1 MDCVDTINLDDYGN
15 KICKETKNLKKYLD
29 EYTNVLEKI
38 NKKTPEDYE
47 YYRTLS
53 THIRIVNKLAELTD
67 ETGKLLKDLSI
78 KIENYSGRGING

>member
-1 MDCVDTINLDDYGN
+1 MNCVDTINLDDYGN
-15 KICKETKNLKKYLD
+15 KICKETKNLKKILD
-29 EYTNVLEKI
+29 EYTNILEKI

-47 YYRTLS
+47 YYRALS

-67 ETGKLLKDLSI
+67 ETGKLLKDLSL